1 MDTVR
6 TVAAAARRTLTTVAI
21 LAAVGT
27 AVAGCATSVSGQ
39 GSPDPAAAAPATT
52 TTTTA
57 SPTATS
63 SAAAPSPATTPSLD
77 PATNRRVTCALM
89 MPLVADAT
97 TKWNDLAAKK
107 GGTAASVAASF
118 EVNSSTIK
126 QLAAQLPADDPV
138 RATATQLATQM
149 GAMAVQ
155 LRAGKNPA
163 TDQFNALVE
172 QLQQRCAS

>member
-89 MPLVADAT
+89 MPLVADAM